1 MMQSKALFS
10 KNRQRIILATLNC
23 VAVGG
28 YTALWNVVFL
38 RYILNLL
45 ESSAAWHQV
54 LIALGTMI
62 SISLCYYILNN
73 YYKTIY
79 REKRSLE
86 LEREVSDAIYTKVG
100 AMSYDALVSNK
111 FYHLYTRVKDAPT
124 FMNRVLDGIADALG
138 NGIVALVLAI
148 ILFMIDPMMLALAIP
163 SLIITSLIGRR
174 IAKHEYAAAHE
185 LTMTDRGKEYVK
197 RMIYTPNAAKEF
209 RLFNVVN
216 LINKIFRENY
226 AKSQSIMK
234 KRFKIITAER
244 VLSEV
249 ITLLFTLIAPLIY
262 ILYSITERS
271 EMTIGDF
278 SAAIMAISMLSNR
291 VIAVMS
297 GIGAIQTNKALLVDF
312 DSFLTFENESEKM
325 VEFEAK
331 RQMERLDR
339 IEFKNVSF
347 SYPGAQQQTLKDVSF
362 GVERGKRIALVGKN
376 GSGKSTIIKLIMGLY
391 QGYSGKILINGHEIG
406 EYDLTQYYNKLG
418 VVFQDF
424 KLFASS
430 LRENILS
437 GISDTDES
445 MEALDAVINKIG
457 LDKLIAKLPNGID
470 TQLYNELEKDGVNL
484 SGGEMQRVAL
494 ARACIKNAEFIIF
507 DEPAS
512 ALDPMAEEQL
522 YSDMLERFSGE
533 TILFVS
539 HRLAT
544 VRNADCIYVVDDG
557 QIVETGTHE
566 ALMNAGGLYHELFI
580 MQAGK
585 YNEVQL

>member
-1 MMQSKALFS
+1 MQSKALFS
-10 KNRQRIILATLNC
+10 KNRPRIALATLNC
-23 VAVGG
+23 VAIGG
-28 YTALWNVVFL
+28 YAALWNVVFL

-62 SISLCYYILNN
+62 SISLCYYTFNN

-79 REKRSLE
+79 REKHSLE

-111 FYHLYTRVKDAPT
+111 FYHLYTRVKDAPK

-138 NGIVALVLAI
+138 NGIVALVLAV

-174 IAKHEYAAAHE
+174 VAKHEYAAAHE

-216 LINKIFRENY
+216 LIKKIFRENY
-226 AKSQSIMK
+226 AKSQSIIK
-234 KRFKIITAER
+234 KRFKIITVDR

-312 DSFLTFENESEKM
+312 DNFLTFENESEKT

-331 RQMERLDR
+331 RQMERLNR

-347 SYPGAQQQTLKDVSF
+347 SYPGAQQQTLKDISF
-362 GVERGKRIALVGKN
+362 GIERGKRIALVGKN

-391 QGYSGKILINGHEIG
+391 QGYSGKILINDHEIG

-424 KLFASS
+424 KLFATS

-445 MEALDAVINKIG
+445 TETLDAVINKIG

-470 TQLYNELEKDGVNL
+470 TQLYNELKKDGINL

-557 QIVETGTHE
+557 QIVEMGTHE